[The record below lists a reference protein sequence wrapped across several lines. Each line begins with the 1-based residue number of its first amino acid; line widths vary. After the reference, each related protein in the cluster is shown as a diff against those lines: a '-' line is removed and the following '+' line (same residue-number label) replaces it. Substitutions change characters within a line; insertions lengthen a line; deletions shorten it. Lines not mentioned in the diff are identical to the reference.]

1 MEIETLILLSLAV
14 AGFTTI
20 IVVAIVWYSK
30 FKIRKEELRDKT
42 LVELERERTKDLNKW
57 QSFSESLLATNKEI
71 IEVYCK
77 NNIKQKQE
85 A

>member
-1 MEIETLILLSLAV
+1 MVQQIQNQKGGVT
-14 AGFTTI
+14 
-20 IVVAIVWYSK
+20 
-30 FKIRKEELRDKT
+30 RQNM
-42 LVELERERTKDLNKW
+42 VELERERTKDLNKW

>member
-1 MEIETLILLSLAV
+1 MEKETLILLCLTVV
-14 AGFTTI
+14 AFTAI
-20 IVVAIVWYSK
+20 IVVAIVWYYK
-30 FKIRKEELRDKT
+30 FKIKKEELRDKT

>member
-1 MEIETLILLSLAV
+1 MEIETLILLCLTVV
-14 AGFTTI
+14 AFTAI

-57 QSFSESLLATNKEI
+57 QSFSESLLETNKGLM
-71 IEVYCK
+71 EVYCK
-77 NNIKQKQE
+77 DNTKQK

>member
-57 QSFSESLLATNKEI
+57 QSFSESLLATNKGLM
-71 IEVYCK
+71 EVYCK
-77 NNIKQKQE
+77 DNTKQK

>member
-1 MEIETLILLSLAV
+1 MGKETLILWC
-14 AGFTTI
+14 F
-20 IVVAIVWYSK
+20 IVVALTIIGVVAIIGSYK
-30 FKIRKEELRDKT
+30 LKIKKEELRDKT

-77 NNIKQKQE
+77 NNTKQE

>member
-77 NNIKQKQE
+77 NNTKQE

>member
-1 MEIETLILLSLAV
+1 MEIETLILLCFVVV
-14 AGFTTI
+14 ATATI
-20 IVVAIVWYSK
+20 IVVAIIWSYK
-30 FKIRKEELRDKT
+30 LKIKKEELRDKT
-42 LVELERERTKDLNKW
+42 LFELERERTKDLNKW

>member
-20 IVVAIVWYSK
+20 IVVAIVWYYK

>member
-30 FKIRKEELRDKT
+30 FKIKKEELRDKT

-57 QSFSESLLATNKEI
+57 QSFSESLLETNKGLM
-71 IEVYCK
+71 EVYCK
-77 NNIKQKQE
+77 DNTKQK

>member
-20 IVVAIVWYSK
+20 IVVAIVWYYK
-30 FKIRKEELRDKT
+30 FKIKKEELEYQK
-42 LVELERERTKDLNKW
+42 LVEQEREKAKELNN
-57 QSFSESLLATNKEI
+57 SFAKSLLATNKEI

-77 NNIKQKQE
+77 NNTK
-85 A
+85 

>member
-71 IEVYCK
+71 YCK

>member
-1 MEIETLILLSLAV
+1 MKIETLILLSLAV

-57 QSFSESLLATNKEI
+57 QSFSELLLATNKEI